1 VQTEVRTDL
10 RKLPVC
16 ALVGVAIFV
25 IEEDCLTGIAARH
38 HMMDRAGEF
47 DAKRAGHAK
56 DRSEAKEVWQGTRP
70 DPEV

>member
-1 VQTEVRTDL
+1 MRRNVAKPRKFGKEQDL
-10 RKLPVC
+10 TRSAGVRKLPVS

-47 DAKRAGHAK
+47 DA
-56 DRSEAKEVWQGTRP
+56 
-70 DPEV
+70 